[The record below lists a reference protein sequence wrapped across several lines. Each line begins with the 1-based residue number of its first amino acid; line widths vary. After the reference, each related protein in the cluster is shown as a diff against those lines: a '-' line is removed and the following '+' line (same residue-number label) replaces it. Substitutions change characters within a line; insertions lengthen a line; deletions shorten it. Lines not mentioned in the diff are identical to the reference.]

1 MDRKNSLLYPMMI
14 VAAVSVILF
23 SVVGIA
29 TMTGHMPS
37 ASSQSRDAG
46 VQQEAVGQNAPSRQ
60 AAAAPS
66 SCAGCGVIDA
76 VRTVEVRS
84 EGSGVGMVAG
94 GITGGVLGNQFGGG
108 SGRTIATVAG
118 AAGGAYVGNEI
129 EKGMKKRTVYRV
141 SVRMDDGSIRTLTQS
156 APPGFG
162 VGQKVRIVDGQVVA
176 RG

>member
-37 ASSQSRDAG
+37 ASSQSRDTDA
-46 VQQEAVGQNAPSRQ
+46 QQEVVGQNAPSR
-60 AAAAPS
+60 AAAVRS
-66 SCAGCGVIDA
+66 SCAGCGVVDA

-108 SGRTIATVAG
+108 SGRAIATVAG

-129 EKGMKKRTVYRV
+129 ERGMKKRTVYRV

-156 APPGFG
+156 TSPGFG
-162 VGQKVRIVDGQVVA
+162 VGEKVRIVDGQVVA